1 MGKVV
6 TLGEIM
12 LRLSTTAGT
21 RLAQAED
28 FSAHY
33 GGGEANVAISLANYG
48 HHAVF
53 ASKVPTNELGHA
65 VKKHL
70 NRYGVDISQLLMGGP
85 RLGTYYLEA
94 GVGERGASVVYDRAG
109 SSFAVMEKLE
119 WTLEE
124 LFQNTDIFHLSG
136 ITPALSASWREL
148 TVTLLK
154 AAKKAGCKISF
165 DVNYRGKLWTPEE
178 AGKSIR
184 AILPYVDYCSAGSL
198 DAQHFLGTPLILV
211 SQIKKKQFITIKKCR
226 KSIRIFLFF
235 ILQNGQFIPPV

>member
-1 MGKVV
+1 
-6 TLGEIM
+6 
-12 LRLSTTAGT
+12 
-21 RLAQAED
+21 
-28 FSAHY
+28 
-33 GGGEANVAISLANYG
+33 
-48 HHAVF
+48 
-53 ASKVPTNELGHA
+53 
-65 VKKHL
+65 
-70 NRYGVDISQLLMGGP
+70 MGGP

-165 DVNYRGKLWTPEE
+165 GRELPRKIYGHRRSGKINPSYFTLCRLLFGRQLGCPAFSRHPPYTGESDKEETIYYYQKMQEAYPNISVFYSTKRTVHSASVNELTGTLWADGAYYESQCHLIDPIIDRV
-178 AGKSIR
+178 G
-184 AILPYVDYCSAGSL
+184 GG
-198 DAQHFLGTPLILV
+198 DAFCWWYSSRPFNEGFV
-211 SQIKKKQFITIKKCR
+211 SK
-226 KSIRIFLFF
+226 
-235 ILQNGQFIPPV
+235 GG